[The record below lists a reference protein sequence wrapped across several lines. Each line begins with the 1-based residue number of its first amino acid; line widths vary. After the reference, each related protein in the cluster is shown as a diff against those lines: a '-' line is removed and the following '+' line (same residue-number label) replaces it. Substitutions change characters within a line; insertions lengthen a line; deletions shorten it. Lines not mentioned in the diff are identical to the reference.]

1 MDAIQHAMSDGR
13 DRQSTR
19 RRLVRKAAYMAPVVF
34 AIAAAPQAALGKSG
48 PPPSPKP
55 PKPPNP
61 PKG

>member
-1 MDAIQHAMSDGR
+1 MADGR

-19 RRLVRKAAYMAPVVF
+19 RRLVRKAAYTAPVVF

-48 PPPSPKP
+48 PPTPPKP